1 MSDRQP
7 PADALARIAGS
18 GRTRMYVFAYV
29 LAASLWILV
38 SDRVLRIAVPSPGAA
53 EALASAKGIGFVLL
67 SALLLM
73 LLLRRLSRAAEA
85 QAAADAE
92 LRRDVTRMR
101 AMFADIVE
109 SSADAIY
116 AKDRD
121 GRYLVMNRAAERV
134 LGLAR
139 GEALGA
145 PDDKLFP
152 AQQAARLRARAREI
166 FENRTLQTFD
176 DPVVV
181 DGEPRLF
188 LTTAGPLRDAQG
200 QVIGSF
206 GISRDVTE
214 QRRSAARLE
223 LTATAFEMAGLGI
236 SISDA
241 ATNRLLEVN
250 PAFAECRGRGRDD
263 FIGLPIAQ
271 LFPPEL
277 AQQMQ
282 AAQAQVDVRDHLV
295 FESENLRADGS
306 RFPVRFDITL
316 LRDEQGR
323 PLHRIA
329 FSQDLSAKRRAERE
343 LALSA
348 KAFEM
353 AELPASIADARSN
366 TTLDVNAAFA
376 RLSGYEREEL
386 IGRDIFVLSPQGQRG
401 RVRTLLDRVDRADHL
416 GFETEFMRKDGS
428 VFPAL
433 VDLTVTH
440 DDSGQAVHRI
450 AYVFDLSQRKQTE
463 RALAESA
470 QRYRNLYEHSPDAV
484 FVCERDR
491 VLMANR
497 AALTLL
503 GACDR
508 EQVIGHA
515 LGEFLADGQALAM
528 ATRLGSDQNDG
539 DEVAVQ
545 QQRARRVDGAELD
558 VEFVASAFDDA
569 GHRLLHVILRDLSE
583 RRALEREVIEI
594 STAEQARIGREIHDG
609 VCQQLAAASLMIA
622 ALRRRSPG
630 ADSEQPWMR
639 TLQQVDAQ
647 LGQALVQARAIANG
661 SAPVHADA
669 QSLEHALRAMVQ
681 SADATPGVACR
692 IVYAARDLQLEQVAA
707 THVYRIAQEAVANA
721 LKHSRATRIE
731 LELRA
736 HGRSFVL
743 SVRDDGIGLPATAPR
758 WGQLG
763 LSIMRYRA
771 HLIGATLSL
780 LRAPGG
786 GTDIRC
792 ERVAAE
798 D

>member
-1 MSDRQP
+1 MSDRP
-7 PADALARIAGS
+7 PPVDALARIAGS

-67 SALLLM
+67 SALLLV
-73 LLLRRLSRAAEA
+73 LLLRRVSRAAEA
-85 QAAADAE
+85 QAAADEA
-92 LRRDVTRMR
+92 LQRDVARMR

-109 SSADAIY
+109 SSDDAIY
-116 AKDRD
+116 AKDHD
-121 GRYLVMNRAAERV
+121 GRYLVMNRAAERL
-134 LGLAR
+134 LGLR
-139 GEALGA
+139 HDEAIGVT
-145 PDDKLFP
+145 DEKLFP
-152 AQQAARLRARAREI
+152 AQQAARLRARARDI
-166 FENRTLQTFD
+166 FQDRVVHSFD
-176 DPVVV
+176 DPVEV

-188 LTTAGPLRDAQG
+188 HTTAGPLRDAQG

-223 LTATAFEMAGLGI
+223 LTATSFEMAGFGI

-250 PAFAECRGRGRDD
+250 PAFAERRGRRRED
-263 FIGLPIAQ
+263 FVGMPIDQ
-271 LFPPEL
+271 LFPSGL
-277 AQQMQ
+277 A
-282 AAQAQVDVRDHLV
+282 AEVRDAQARVDGSDHLV
-295 FESENLRADGS
+295 FESENQHADGS
-306 RFPVRFDITL
+306 RFPVRFDISL
-316 LRDEQGR
+316 LRDEQGK

-329 FSQDLSAKRRAERE
+329 YSHDLSAKRRVELE

-366 TTLDVNAAFA
+366 TTLDVNGAFA
-376 RLSGYEREEL
+376 RQSGYEREEL
-386 IGRDIFVLSPQGQRG
+386 IGRDIFMLCPDWQQDRFKA
-401 RVRTLLDRVDRADHL
+401 LLDKVDRADHL
-416 GFETEFMRKDGS
+416 SFETEFARKDGS

-491 VLMANR
+491 VLMVNR
-497 AALTLL
+497 TALTLL

-508 EQVIGHA
+508 EQVIGHS
-515 LGEFLADGQALAM
+515 LGEFLADGRGLAM
-528 ATRLGSDQNDG
+528 AARLGSGQDDG

-545 QQRARRVDGAELD
+545 QQRARRVDGREFD

-622 ALRRRSPG
+622 ALRRRIPS
-630 ADSEQPWMR
+630 AENEQPWMA
-639 TLQQVDAQ
+639 TLRQVDTQ
-647 LGQALVQARAIANG
+647 LAQALLQARAIANG

-669 QSLEHALRAMVQ
+669 QSLEHALRAMVA
-681 SADATPGVACR
+681 SADEAQGVTCR
-692 IVYAARDLQLEQVAA
+692 FTYAARDLQLEQVVA

-731 LELRA
+731 VGFHA
-736 HGRSFVL
+736 HASSFVL
-743 SVRDDGIGLPATAPR
+743 SVRDDGVGLPATAPR

-771 HLIGATLSL
+771 HLVGATLSL
-780 LRAPGG
+780 LRQPGG
-786 GTDIRC
+786 GTEVRC
-792 ERVAAE
+792 ERTVP

>member
-67 SALLLM
+67 SALLLV
-73 LLLRRLSRAAEA
+73 LLLRRVSRAAEA
-85 QAAADAE
+85 QAAADEA
-92 LRRDVTRMR
+92 LQRDVARMR

-109 SSADAIY
+109 SSDDAIY

-121 GRYLVMNRAAERV
+121 GRYLVMNRAAERL
-134 LGLAR
+134 LGLR
-139 GEALGA
+139 HDEAIGA
-145 PDDKLFP
+145 TDDKLFP
-152 AQQAARLRARAREI
+152 AQQAARLRARARDI
-166 FENRTLQTFD
+166 FQDRVVHGFD
-176 DPVVV
+176 DPVEV
-181 DGEPRLF
+181 DGETRLF
-188 LTTAGPLRDAQG
+188 HTTAGPLRDAQA

-223 LTATAFEMAGLGI
+223 LTATSFEMAGFGI

-250 PAFAECRGRGRDD
+250 PAFADRRGRGRED
-263 FIGLPIAQ
+263 FVGMPIEQ
-271 LFPPEL
+271 LFPPEH
-277 AQQMQ
+277 ATEVRD
-282 AAQAQVDVRDHLV
+282 AQARVDAVDHLV
-295 FESENLRADGS
+295 FESLNLCADGS
-306 RFPVRFDITL
+306 TFPVRFDVSL
-316 LRDEQGR
+316 LRDEQGK
-323 PLHRIA
+323 PLYRIA
-329 FSQDLSAKRRAERE
+329 YSHDLSAKRRVELE

-366 TTLDVNAAFA
+366 TTLDVNGAFA
-376 RLSGYEREEL
+376 RQSGYEREEL
-386 IGRDIFVLSPQGQRG
+386 IGRDIFMLCPHWQQDRFKA
-401 RVRTLLDRVDRADHL
+401 LLDRVDRADHL
-416 GFETEFMRKDGS
+416 SFETEFARKDGS

-433 VDLTVTH
+433 LDLTVTH
-440 DDSGQAVHRI
+440 DDCGQAVHRI
-450 AYVFDLSQRKQTE
+450 AYVFDLSQRKQAE

-484 FVCERDR
+484 FVCEGDR
-491 VLMANR
+491 VLMVNR
-497 AALTLL
+497 TALTLL

-508 EQVIGHA
+508 EQVIGHS
-515 LGEFLADGQALAM
+515 LGEFLADGRALAM
-528 ATRLGSDQNDG
+528 AARLECGQGDG

-545 QQRARRVDGAELD
+545 QQRARRVDGREFD
-558 VEFVASAFDDA
+558 VEFVASPFDDG
-569 GHRLLHVILRDLSE
+569 GHRRLHVILRDLSE

-622 ALRRRSPG
+622 SLRRRMPPG
-630 ADSEQPWMR
+630 ENEQPWMG
-639 TLQQVDAQ
+639 TLRQVDTQ
-647 LGQALVQARAIANG
+647 LAQALLQARAIANG

-669 QSLEHALRAMVQ
+669 QSLEHALRAMIA
-681 SADATPGVACR
+681 SADEAQGVICR
-692 IVYAARDLQLEQVAA
+692 VTYAAQDLQLEQVVA

-721 LKHSRATRIE
+721 LKHARATRIE
-731 LELRA
+731 VGFRSR
-736 HGRSFVL
+736 GPSFVL

-780 LRAPGG
+780 LCQPGG
-786 GTDIRC
+786 GTEVRC
-792 ERVAAE
+792 ERSLP